1 MPAQPP
7 LGQVWSLGG
16 PLAEEHRVRLRTLGV
31 PAEVL
36 DALGLRAVGGGPL
49 PQWWEAN
56 GNALYARPGFP
67 IPVELFETMVFYP
80 VSGALVVLGTDISSV
95 ASLLLGGDDA
105 TVFIGPDSFLSAAEL
120 YCGAGSSIVLVGGAV
135 ATSRAVLDARNGG
148 SIFAEQDQLWAAN
161 AYIATDDMH
170 RLEDLETGERLNPY
184 GARIHLGRH
193 VWLCR
198 DAVVSGHAEIG
209 EGCVVGLRSLVRGQK
224 VPPNTAVAGTPARV
238 IREGITW
245 RGEDTP

>member
-1 MPAQPP
+1 MPALP
-7 LGQVWSLGG
+7 WSFGG
-16 PLAEEHRVRLRTLGV
+16 PLRGDDRARLRALSV

-36 DALGLRAVGGGPL
+36 DAHDLRLVGGGPL
-49 PQWWEAN
+49 PGWWEEN
-56 GNALYARPGFP
+56 GNALYARPGLP
-67 IPVELFETMVFYP
+67 IPERLFETMVFYP
-80 VSGALVVLGTDISSV
+80 FSRALIVLGTDISAV

-105 TVFIGPDSFLSAAEL
+105 TVFIGPDTFLSFAEL

-135 ATSRAVLDARNGG
+135 ATSRAVVDARNGG
-148 SIFAEQDQLWAAN
+148 SVFADHDQLWAAGV
-161 AYIATDDMH
+161 YIATDDMH

-184 GARIHLGRH
+184 GAHVRLGRH

-198 DAVVSGHAEIG
+198 DAVVSGHAEVG
-209 EGCVVGLRSLVRGQK
+209 DGCVVGLRSVVRGQK
-224 VPPNTAVAGTPARV
+224 VPPHTAVAGTPARV

>member
-1 MPAQPP
+1 MSAQP
-7 LGQVWSLGG
+7 WSLGG
-16 PLAEEHRVRLRTLGV
+16 TLAEAHRARLRALGV

-36 DALGLRAVGGGPL
+36 DALDLRVVSGGPL
-49 PQWWEAN
+49 PAWWEAA

-67 IPVELFETMVFYP
+67 IPEKLVETMVFYP
-80 VSGALVVLGTDISSV
+80 FSRALLVLGTDISAV

-105 TVFIGPDSFLSAAEL
+105 TVFIGPDTFLSAAEL
-120 YCGAGSSIVLVGGAV
+120 YCGATSSIVLVGGAV
-135 ATSRAVLDARNGG
+135 ATSRAVVDARNGG
-148 SIFAEQDQLWAAN
+148 SVFAEHDQLWASGV
-161 AYIATDDMH
+161 YIATDDMH
-170 RLEDLETGERLNPY
+170 RLEDAETGERLNPY
-184 GARIHLGRH
+184 GAHIRLGRH

-198 DAVVSGHAEIG
+198 DAVVSGHAEVG
-209 EGCVVGLRSLVRGQK
+209 DDCVVGLRSVVRGQK

>member
-1 MPAQPP
+1 MSAQP
-7 LGQVWSLGG
+7 WSLGAQ
-16 PLAEEHRVRLRTLGV
+16 LAEEHRARLRSLGV

-36 DALGLRAVGGGPL
+36 DAQDLRLVGGGPL
-49 PQWWEAN
+49 PAWWEQN

-67 IPVELFETMVFYP
+67 IPEKLVETMVFYP
-80 VSGALVVLGTDISSV
+80 FSGALIVLGTDITSV

-105 TVFIGPDSFLSAAEL
+105 TIFIGPDTFMSCAEL
-120 YCGAGSSIVLVGGAV
+120 YCGASSSIVLVGKVV
-135 ATSRAVLDARNGG
+135 ATSRAVVDARNGG
-148 SIFAEQDQLWAAN
+148 SVFAEWDQLWAAGV
-161 AYIATDDMH
+161 YIATDDMH

-184 GARIHLGRH
+184 GAHIRLGEH

-198 DAVVSGHAEIG
+198 DAVVSGHTEIG
-209 EGCVVGLRSLVRGQK
+209 AGCVVGLRSVVRGQK
-224 VPPNTAVAGTPARV
+224 VPAHTAVAGTPARV

>member
-1 MPAQPP
+1 MPTPP
-7 LGQVWSLGG
+7 WSLGH
-16 PLAEEHRVRLRTLGV
+16 PLAEDHRSRLRGHGV

-36 DALGLRAVGGGPL
+36 DALDLRLVGGGPL
-49 PQWWEAN
+49 PQWWEPN

-67 IPVELFETMVFYP
+67 IPEKLFETMVFYP
-80 VSGALVVLGTDISSV
+80 FSGALIVLGTDITSV

-105 TVFIGPDSFLSAAEL
+105 TVFIGPDTFLSFAEL
-120 YCGAGSSIVLVGGAV
+120 YCGGASSIVLVGQV
-135 ATSRAVLDARNGG
+135 IATSRAVVDARNGG
-148 SIFAEQDQLWAAN
+148 SVFAERDQLWASGV
-161 AYIATDDMH
+161 YIATDDMH

-184 GARIHLGRH
+184 GARIRLGEH

-198 DAVVSGHAEIG
+198 DAVVSGHADIG
-209 EGCVVGLRSLVRGQK
+209 DGCVVGLRSVVRGQK
-224 VPPNTAVAGTPARV
+224 VPSHTAVAGTPARV